1 MDCARANRKIELFVL
16 GDLGE
21 SDQAAVAEHLRS
33 CPVCRVTHDECRFLV
48 AQIKGSAQPDL
59 PKPDFKFA
67 REVRSVVK
75 AEIRRASYRV
85 AVRRMIPVAGSVAAC
100 LLFGFTGWRMWISS
114 GNRLGPMLANDNRQQ
129 SPHKISAAPSVLQA
143 WQHKSTPS
151 APGSMADAVVV
162 HRDSMYLLQT
172 HDRQTHVAALD
183 TRTGEQK
190 WLSEIQSCG
199 YLLADE
205 TRVYCLTPGEAGAFS
220 LVALDATD
228 GTRLWKRQ
236 QEHADRLQSPC
247 RASLLGKDRICWT
260 ANRTVHM
267 LSRVDGNPIWR
278 RSIPD
283 EGMLSAPVAVNNDL
297 YVASALG
304 LYCLD
309 VKTGNESW
317 RLACGDVRS
326 SQSRPMLAAA
336 NGQVYASVSLG
347 LRRSRLFC
355 MNVAR
360 REILWSRVVD
370 GAARLDA
377 VGDVLYIRDQNIR
390 AVDGST
396 GRLLWAHSAEG
407 CNPVTY
413 AEGLAYF
420 VDARDQGRLVA
431 LDRYTGTRVW
441 EMAGVKSCDAF
452 IRVEATGF
460 IKSPDGTV
468 RALIFEG

>member
-1 MDCARANRKIELFVL
+1 MDCTQTKCKIELFVL
-16 GDLGE
+16 GDL
-21 SDQAAVAEHLRS
+21 SDSEQTAIKEHLES
-33 CPVCRVTHDECRFLV
+33 CPDCRAAHDECRFLV
-48 AQIKGSAQPDL
+48 AQIKGSGGVGLHGPH
-59 PKPDFKFA
+59 FRFA
-67 REVRSVVK
+67 RDVRSAVK
-75 AEIRRASYRV
+75 VEIRRASHRATAWRV
-85 AVRRMIPVAGSVAAC
+85 IPVAGSVAAC
-100 LLFGFTGWRMWISS
+100 LLLAFAGWQMWVWS
-114 GNRLGPMLANDNRQQ
+114 GSGVEPVLANHRRRQPSVQ
-129 SPHKISAAPSVLQA
+129 ISAAPSVLQV
-143 WQHKSTPS
+143 WQREGTPS

-162 HRDSMYLLQT
+162 RGECMYLLQT
-172 HDRQTHVAALD
+172 HDRQNYVAALD

-199 YLLADE
+199 YLLADD
-205 TRVYCLTPGEAGAFS
+205 TRVYCLAPSEAGKFDR
-220 LVALDATD
+220 VALDATD
-228 GTRLWKRQ
+228 GALLWKHQ
-236 QEHADRLQSPC
+236 QEHSDRLQNPC
-247 RASLLGKDRICWT
+247 RASLLGGDRICWT
-260 ANRTVHM
+260 ADRTVHM
-267 LSRVDGNPIWR
+267 LSRADGDPIWT

-283 EGMLSAPVAVNNDL
+283 EGMLSVPVAAKSDL

-309 VKTGNESW
+309 AATGDETW
-317 RLACGDVRS
+317 RLACGDVKS

-336 NGQVYASVSLG
+336 NGQIYASVSLG

-377 VGDVLYIRDQNIR
+377 VGDVLYVRDQNIR

-396 GRLLWAHSAEG
+396 GRLLWSHSAEG

-413 AEGLAYF
+413 AEDLAYF
-420 VDARDQGRLVA
+420 IDASDQGRLVA

-452 IRVEATGF
+452 IRVDAAGF